1 MNCSFC
7 DEFKSRELILNEDN
21 LGNRILYE
29 TKNFLVIPSLGSFV
43 EGYLLIASKEHYLSM
58 ASLPKHLYQELED
71 VQNRV
76 KEVLTK
82 HYSLPLFFEHGP
94 ITENK
99 AGCCVDHAHIHAL
112 PVQIDLVKLVNEELS
127 SKQIDTYVDLNE
139 INYPYLFIEG
149 NEGDKQLFEI
159 DHPVPSQYLRQIIAE
174 QLGFPEK
181 YDWKIHPFVSN
192 LLRTLKTLKGK
203 F

>member
-7 DEFKSRELILNEDN
+7 DEFKSGELIFDKDN

-29 TKNFLVIPSLGSFV
+29 TDNFIVLPTIGPFV
-43 EGYLLIASKEHYLSM
+43 EGYLLTIPKEHYLSM
-58 ASLPKHLYQELED
+58 ASLPKHLYLELED

-76 KEVLTK
+76 KEVLTEN
-82 HYSLPLFFEHGP
+82 YSSPLFYEHGP
-94 ITENK
+94 NQESN
-99 AGCCVDHAHIHAL
+99 AGCCVDHAHVHAL

-127 SKQIDTYVDLNE
+127 SEQIDTYAEFNE
-139 INYPYLFIEG
+139 IDYPYLFIEG
-149 NEGDKQLFEI
+149 NNDEKHVFKL
-159 DHPVPSQYLRQIIAE
+159 DHLIPPQYLRQIIAE

-181 YDWKIHPFVSN
+181 YDWKTHPFVSN

>member
-7 DEFKSRELILNEDN
+7 DEFKSRELILNDIN

-29 TKNFLVIPSLGSFV
+29 TEHFVIFPSLGSFV

-76 KEVLTK
+76 KKVLTK
-82 HYSLPLFFEHGP
+82 HYSLPLFYEHGP
-94 ITENK
+94 IIENK
-99 AGCCVDHAHIHAL
+99 AGCCVDHAHTHAL
-112 PVQIDLVKLVNEELS
+112 PVQIDLVKLVNEEFS
-127 SKQIDTYVDLNE
+127 SKQIDTYADLNE
-139 INYPYLFIEG
+139 IDYPYLFIEG
-149 NEGDKQLFEI
+149 NDDKKHIFKLEHLI
-159 DHPVPSQYLRQIIAE
+159 PSQYLRQIIAE
-174 QLGFPEK
+174 QFGFPEK
-181 YDWKIHPFVSN
+181 YDWETHPFVSN
-192 LLRTLKTLKGK
+192 LLRTLETLKGK